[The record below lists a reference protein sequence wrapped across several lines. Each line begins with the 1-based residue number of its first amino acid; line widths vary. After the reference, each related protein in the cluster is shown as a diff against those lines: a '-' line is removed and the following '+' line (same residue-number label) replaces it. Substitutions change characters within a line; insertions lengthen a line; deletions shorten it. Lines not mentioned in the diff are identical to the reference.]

1 MAGYLK
7 RIKKKKKKEE
17 KKEPMGI
24 FNFQLFILGNKYLF
38 FILAANPIVFC
49 YKKFSDKNLKGFSN
63 WNFLVKLFE
72 LTSLLTSN
80 LKISILT
87 ILINH

>member
-1 MAGYLK
+1 
-7 RIKKKKKKEE
+7 
-17 KKEPMGI
+17 MGI
-24 FNFQLFILGNKYLF
+24 FNFQLFILGDKYLF

-49 YKKFSDKNLKGFSN
+49 YKKFSDKNLKGFCN

-80 LKISILT
+80 LKEAAGKVFASNRRIGSCLLSGSDT
-87 ILINH
+87 KMKA